1 MTNDQVTEKILC
13 VKNQYIYLSF
23 GGRSDPT
30 ISKGPPFAIRG
41 SILSNGVTPNS
52 FESLGLSVTWAKIL
66 TISSGDV
73 FGQNTSM

>member
-1 MTNDQVTEKILC
+1 M
-13 VKNQYIYLSF
+13 
-23 GGRSDPT
+23 
-30 ISKGPPFAIRG
+30 ISKGPHFAIRG